1 MLNSHQ
7 SAERA
12 QRPAGSGSTRWR
24 QSRHHKV
31 SLKWAAADISRPPPR
46 SLLGRAE
53 LARHPCRAPL
63 PSPCPKLAPIL
74 LAAKRIMLR
83 PAHHEIDIAAVDCEQ
98 RNLLQYGI
106 VVLVHYRAAISAG
119 SGRFDGGNPC
129 TRRSTSNGPQRRCR
143 ASLADRGRT
152 STASPVSAPRWRLV
166 LLGRRRGLAHR
177 RWSELGEDR
186 A

>member
-1 MLNSHQ
+1 MAAIPTPQGELEVGRRGYQ
-7 SAERA
+7 
-12 QRPAGSGSTRWR
+12 PAATPFSVGKGGAR
-24 QSRHHKV
+24 QT
-31 SLKWAAADISRPPPR
+31 
-46 SLLGRAE
+46 
-53 LARHPCRAPL
+53 PCRAPL

-83 PAHHEIDIAAVDCEQ
+83 PAHHEIDIAAADCEQ
-98 RNLLQYGI
+98 RNRLLQYGI

-119 SGRFDGGNPC
+119 SGRLDGGNPC

-166 LLGRRRGLAHR
+166 LLGRRRRLAYR
-177 RWSELGEDR
+177 RWSELGEGR